1 MLFVELRSSLIAVL
15 RARVRNGELTERGLA
30 RLVGVSQPH
39 IHNVLKGA
47 RALSP
52 ELSDQILQHLRIS
65 LLDLI
70 ERERI
75 EAHLN
80 FGLSAGEYVYVPLLR
95 GRIGPG
101 FPWPTETAEN
111 DRLPFG
117 AMQVGSIPHPVAS
130 RLAEDARMSDAFSDG
145 DIALLDQSARA
156 RTEIE
161 PSAYYVVKSG
171 NGGIIRR
178 IQVSGGMLYLIP
190 EDCAHRSSG
199 WQRIPLE
206 GRQVTQFLR
215 ARAHLVTPI
224 YEWAPR

>member
-39 IHNVLKGA
+39 IHNVLKGV

-80 FGLSAGEYVYVPLLR
+80 FGTAPGDYVYVPLLR
-95 GRIGPG
+95 GKIGPG

-117 AMQVGSIPHPVAS
+117 ASQVGSIPHPIAVPFGRRCKNVRSIFRWGYRAFGS
-130 RLAEDARMSDAFSDG
+130 IGARPNG
-145 DIALLDQSARA
+145 NRTLGLL
-156 RTEIE
+156 
-161 PSAYYVVKSG
+161 
-171 NGGIIRR
+171 
-178 IQVSGGMLYLIP
+178 
-190 EDCAHRSSG
+190 CH
-199 WQRIPLE
+199 
-206 GRQVTQFLR
+206 
-215 ARAHLVTPI
+215 
-224 YEWAPR
+224 